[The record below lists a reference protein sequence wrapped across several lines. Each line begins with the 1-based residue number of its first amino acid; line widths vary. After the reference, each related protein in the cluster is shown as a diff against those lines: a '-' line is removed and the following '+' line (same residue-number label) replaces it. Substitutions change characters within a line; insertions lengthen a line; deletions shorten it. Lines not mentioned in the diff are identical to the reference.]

1 MALNL
6 RTVINDGAK
15 GNSTA
20 NLIQTIANAANKN
33 AQAAATANEISK
45 NAQGAQMAFN
55 SGQASA
61 ANALNAAFLNS
72 QQSFNTDAAAQANE
86 INQAMWQQTAD
97 YNSAEAAKNREWQEH
112 MSSTAYQR
120 AVKDLRAAGLNPILA
135 AMNGGAS
142 MGSGSAGTTASI
154 SAAQAQSGLQ
164 GAEMGQA
171 GLYQGIMEN
180 TSNTLA
186 LASAIIAGIQSINDA
201 ADAANSTG
209 NGNTLEKV
217 LDVVFPD
224 DKSGAIEEK
233 AGYNK
238 DVLDKLG
245 YINPQENDPL
255 YRVHKWGF
263 NKIMDLIKNG
273 LRH

>member
-1 MALNL
+1 MSLNL
-6 RTVINDGAK
+6 RTIINDGAK
-15 GNSTA
+15 GISTA
-20 NLIQTIANAANKN
+20 NLMQAIANAANKN

-45 NAQGAQMAFN
+45 NAQNAQMSFN

-72 QQSFNTDAAAQANE
+72 QQVYNTDAAAQANE

-186 LASAIIAGIQSINDA
+186 LASAIISGIQSINDA
-201 ADAANSTG
+201 SNAANSTG

-224 DKSGAIEEK
+224 DKKGEIEEK

-255 YRVHKWGF
+255 YRAHKWGF